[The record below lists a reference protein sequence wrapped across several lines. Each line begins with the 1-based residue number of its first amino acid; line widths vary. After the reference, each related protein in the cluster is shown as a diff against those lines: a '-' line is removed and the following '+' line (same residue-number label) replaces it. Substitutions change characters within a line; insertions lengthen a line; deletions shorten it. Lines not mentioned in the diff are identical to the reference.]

1 MRCVPL
7 CTLQIIM
14 LVKDFMTT
22 SVSVSKA
29 SDPVP
34 AVIDIMRRENIGIV
48 PVCDLHNHLLGIV
61 TDRDILLR
69 AFPSLDSTTEI
80 VQSLE
85 SLPVSAVMS
94 KKIITVSPK
103 DNIHDAAIKFSEA
116 GVRRL
121 PVMENDRLVG
131 MLSLKDLAEKRMMIA
146 ELGHIIYEISNYR

>member
-1 MRCVPL
+1 
-7 CTLQIIM
+7 M
-14 LVKDFMTT
+14 LVKDFMAT

-29 SDPVP
+29 SDSVL
-34 AVIDIMRRENIGIV
+34 AVIDIMRRENSGIV

-69 AFPSLDSTTEI
+69 AFPSLDSISEI
-80 VQSLE
+80 VQPLE
-85 SLPVSAVMS
+85 SLPVSTIMS

-103 DNIHDAAIKFSEA
+103 DNIHDAAIKFSEE

-131 MLSLKDLAEKRMMIA
+131 MLSLKDLAGKRMMIA

>member
-1 MRCVPL
+1 MRWVAQ
-7 CTLQIIM
+7 CT
-14 LVKDFMTT
+14 VKDFMTT

-85 SLPVSAVMS
+85 SLPVSTVMS